1 MNFPPTVVQVDGSPA
16 PEWINDKT
24 CKFQAFLLDVGAMSL
39 HHLLLSFALLFIV
52 YLMHGSIHEIC
63 SKKPVALNIILRTFK
78 KGFTPTSFPAFAYM
92 TVIASL
98 KKREASFFYK
108 GHKSLPKKSVGRL

>member
-1 MNFPPTVVQVDGSPA
+1 
-16 PEWINDKT
+16 
-24 CKFQAFLLDVGAMSL
+24 
-39 HHLLLSFALLFIV
+39 
-52 YLMHGSIHEIC
+52 MHGSIHEIC

-98 KKREASFFYK
+98 RNREAFFCIK
-108 GHKSLPKKSVGRL
+108 DTSPCQRKAWVGYNIEQTFLYFEALYPAGTT